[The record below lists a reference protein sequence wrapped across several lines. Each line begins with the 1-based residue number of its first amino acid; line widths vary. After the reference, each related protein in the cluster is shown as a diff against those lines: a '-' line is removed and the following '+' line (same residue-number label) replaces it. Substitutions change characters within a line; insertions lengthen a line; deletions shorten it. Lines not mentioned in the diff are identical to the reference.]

1 MSSCKIGDTVINI
14 TYTNDERNI
23 LKVNNK
29 KEIFFDVFECSVE
42 GDKVVLETIDH
53 YKDLPIVAVEF
64 NKEGKLYNCE
74 AVLVEDEINEL
85 SVNKENLYFL
95 RSVNEEKDVE
105 EIVEDIDEVESIV
118 EDNGD
123 NIGIN
128 YENIIEHHVNNKLVF
143 LHALE
148 EQFEEKLLSLKDD
161 ISDKLDSFYEKL
173 EDKKKEIIEE
183 KIQEIS
189 IELNDKFDILKKE
202 LSSVEDFSKKNVDNI
217 LETKVKEIDE
227 SVGIFL
233 ENITKEYKD
242 RAISSDKK
250 ITENYLQ
257 LNSLKEKLKLS
268 DTINNDKFGELFT
281 LKDKLLEQDELIVRN
296 KELLQF
302 INDEFNT
309 INNKFLYLSEE
320 ENKKYNDL
328 LAAVSKKDVVEYKTI
343 LKEKIQE
350 VELTQIKEALQD
362 EISNTLRGDITALK
376 RYVEMS
382 SGGGS
387 VAKQFANGGVMDG
400 ALNVTGNILS
410 GGVNLADI
418 FPSNGGGSLGEYL
431 PLSGGNLTGTLS
443 SNSTIIAD
451 SILATNLL
459 SATNL
464 DIGFELSGFNVTGS
478 ISASGD
484 ISAYSLSL
492 SGDLNVD
499 GLVDGRDIA
508 NDGNTIDT
516 LKTDVI
522 YLSSEIDSIDVE
534 IDYLYTDIDYLSGEI
549 DTNTSSITNLG
560 TDITYLSGEIDT
572 NTSSITNLG
581 TDITYLSGEIDTNIS
596 SITNLGTDIT
606 YLSGEIDNNGTD
618 ITYLSGE
625 IDGLTLD
632 VITANGN
639 ITTNNVQ
646 VANLS
651 ATGKIIGNADSNIA
665 AGSYTG
671 IIGGRNNK
679 ANGNA
684 STVGGGYENTANG
697 GYSFVGGGVGNFA
710 NTGQSAIVGGNSNTA
725 NGYGYN
731 FIGGGSGNTTGG
743 YKSAIVGGSYNT
755 ASGYVAFVGGGANN
769 TVAAGGY
776 FGIAAGGFYNAVNA
790 GGSVVG
796 GGICNTSSGN
806 FSVIAGGSYN
816 VASGQCSGILGG
828 RCNTVSHTH
837 SFVIGSHLASNADCT
852 TFVNNLSAQC
862 NIYSDNII
870 SNGTATVGK
879 ITLSNN
885 SLVTETSSFTLGEEH
900 RGATVL
906 LQNSSP
912 MTVTVT
918 TQVSGHVTTFI
929 AETSNTVTFAPG
941 IGLSGFNSFNGANQ
955 IAGIYGQAQIIFKSP
970 EYAFLGGNVL

>member
-105 EIVEDIDEVESIV
+105 EIVEDIDEGESIV

-123 NIGIN
+123 GIGIN

-560 TDITYLSGEIDT
+560 TDITYLSGEID
-572 NTSSITNLG
+572 
-581 TDITYLSGEIDTNIS
+581 
-596 SITNLGTDIT
+596 
-606 YLSGEIDNNGTD
+606 
-618 ITYLSGE
+618 
-625 IDGLTLD
+625 GLTLD

-665 AGSYTG
+665 AGSNTG
-671 IIGGRNNK
+671 ILGGRSNK

-684 STVGGGYENTANG
+684 STVGGGYDNTANG

-776 FGIAAGGFYNAVNA
+776 FGIAAGGYYNAVNA
-790 GGSVVG
+790 GGSSVG
-796 GGICNTSSGN
+796 GGIRNTSSGN

-837 SFVIGSHLASNADCT
+837 SFVIGSHLASNADYT

-918 TQVSGHVTTFI
+918 SQVSGHVTTFI